1 MLAVFN
7 QIAMA
12 ESHVHGIPV
21 TDIHFHEVGTIDAI
35 SDVVAVSLLFSMI
48 KPDEVI
54 ASPVATGYG
63 HVETMHGVL
72 PVPAPATLEILS
84 GIPIYQ
90 GDVEGE
96 LCTPTG
102 AALLKHFVKK
112 FTQMPLMSVGKIG
125 YGMGTKDFPKANLLR
140 AILGER
146 EVESDEVSGLFANV
160 DDMTGEEIGFA
171 LEMLFEEGALDVYT
185 TGIGMKKSR
194 PGVMISVICEEKDE
208 ERLVRALF
216 KYTSTLGIRKSVF
229 SRHTLHRS
237 EDVVDTKYGKVRI
250 KRSSGYGVERRKS
263 GYDDVAAIARRENL
277 SICPLWKADMFCLRK
292 YVYTCDENY

>member
-1 MLAVFN
+1 
-7 QIAMA
+7 
-12 ESHVHGIPV
+12 
-21 TDIHFHEVGTIDAI
+21 
-35 SDVVAVSLLFSMI
+35 
-48 KPDEVI
+48 
-54 ASPVATGYG
+54 
-63 HVETMHGVL
+63 
-72 PVPAPATLEILS
+72 
-84 GIPIYQ
+84 
-90 GDVEGE
+90 
-96 LCTPTG
+96 
-102 AALLKHFVKK
+102 
-112 FTQMPLMSVGKIG
+112 MSVGKIG

-140 AILGER
+140 TILGER

-277 SICPLWKADMFCLRK
+277 SICEVRNNL
-292 YVYTCDENY
+292 E